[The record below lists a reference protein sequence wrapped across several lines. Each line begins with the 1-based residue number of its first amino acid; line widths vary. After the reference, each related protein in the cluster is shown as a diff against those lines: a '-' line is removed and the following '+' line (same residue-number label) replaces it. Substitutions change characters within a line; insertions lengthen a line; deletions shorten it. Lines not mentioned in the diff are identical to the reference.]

1 MICDDFSTLCL
12 TLKETKMFKRRT
24 LTSALMAATLLV
36 ATSAFAQF
44 AERTIKF
51 TNGVNED
58 HPVGLGVKRM
68 QEVLNAKTGGKIK
81 INAFWGGS
89 AGGDLPATQALRAG
103 TQEMVCTSSSPLVGI
118 VKELGAFDL
127 PFLFA
132 NEKEADAVL
141 DGPAGAYFN
150 KKLED
155 AGVVNLAYWENGFR
169 NLTNSKRPVS
179 KAEDFDGVKVRVMQN
194 NIFLDTFK
202 TLGSNAVPMAFGEV
216 FTALETKTIDGQENP
231 FVTIETSKL
240 NEVQKYLSVT
250 RHAYTP
256 FLVLYSKKLWDQLNA
271 QEQAVLREAA
281 MEGQKVQRAANR
293 SLNEK
298 SLSSLKTKGMV
309 VNEVAPA
316 EQLRMFQK
324 VKPVYDRNIPTIGG
338 EAVNMVLDGLK
349 KARGG

>member
-1 MICDDFSTLCL
+1 
-12 TLKETKMFKRRT
+12 MFQRRT
-24 LTSALMAATLLV
+24 LTAALVAATLLV

-68 QEVLNAKTGGKIK
+68 QEVLAAKTGGKIK

-132 NEKEADAVL
+132 NEKEADVVL

-150 KKLED
+150 KKLEE
-155 AGVVNLAYWENGFR
+155 AGLVNLAYWENGFR
-169 NLTNSKRPVS
+169 NLTNSKRPVT
-179 KAEDFDGVKVRVMQN
+179 KPEDFDGVKVRVMQN

-202 TLGSNAVPMAFGEV
+202 TLGTNAVPMAFGEV

-256 FLVLYSKKLWDQLNA
+256 FLVLYSKKLWDQLNP

-281 MEGQKVQRAANR
+281 VEGQKVQRSANR
-293 SLNEK
+293 SLNDQ
-298 SLSSLKTKGMV
+298 SLSSLKTKGMI
-309 VNEVAPA
+309 VNEVTPA

-324 VKPVYDRNIPTIGG
+324 VKPVSDRNIPTIGA

>member
-1 MICDDFSTLCL
+1 
-12 TLKETKMFKRRT
+12 MFKRRT

-36 ATSAFAQF
+36 TTSAFAQF

-141 DGPAGAYFN
+141 DGPAGVYFN

-155 AGVVNLAYWENGFR
+155 AGLVNLAYWENGFR
-169 NLTNSKRPVS
+169 NLTNSKRPVAR
-179 KAEDFDGVKVRVMQN
+179 AEDFDGVKVRVMQN

-256 FLVLYSKKLWDQLNA
+256 FLVLYSKKLFDQLNA

-293 SLNEK
+293 TLNEQ
-298 SLSSLKTKGMV
+298 SLANLKVKGMM
-309 VNEVAPA
+309 VNEVTSA

-324 VKPVYDRNIPTIGG
+324 VRPVYDRNIPTIGG
-338 EAVNMVLDGLK
+338 EAVKMVLEGLK